1 MRKALRE
8 RRIHFGYTQENIA
21 EITGIERTKY
31 TRIENGSTNR
41 VAVDDAF
48 LIAKA
53 LDTTIES
60 IFMPDDVYREHNNN
74 FQSPGGDAA

>member
-8 RRIHFGYTQENIA
+8 RRIYFGYTQENIA

-31 TRIENGSTNR
+31 TRIENGSINR

-60 IFMPDDVYREHNNN
+60 IFMPNDVYREHNNN
-74 FQSPGGDAA
+74 SQPTGTCG

>member
-1 MRKALRE
+1 MRKALRD
-8 RRIHFGYTQENIA
+8 RRISFGYTQEKMS

-31 TRIENGSTNR
+31 TRIENGSINR
-41 VAVDDAF
+41 VSVDDAF

-60 IFMPDDVYREHNNN
+60 IFMPNDVYQEHNE
-74 FQSPGGDAA
+74 STGTEG